1 MTRIEKLKEL
11 NNTDVNDL
19 LALVET
25 MLDALIEF
33 DMLIKHDYTGSRE
46 AMTDLTYAAQ
56 AGAKAL
62 AAYDEFNEV
71 RE

>member
-56 AGAKAL
+56 ADAKAL
-62 AAYDEFNEV
+62 AA
-71 RE
+71 